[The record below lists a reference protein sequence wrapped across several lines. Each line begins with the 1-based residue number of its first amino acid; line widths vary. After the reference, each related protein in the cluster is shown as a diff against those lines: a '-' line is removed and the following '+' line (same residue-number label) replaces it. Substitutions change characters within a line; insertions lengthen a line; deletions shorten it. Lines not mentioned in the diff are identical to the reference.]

1 MERIGGQAMATAAS
15 WITRRTHPDGVEA
28 CIRDTNI
35 NVWGLV
41 QRRQSGME
49 DEDILTDV
57 QGLTPE
63 DLQAA
68 WEYFESHKDEVE
80 RAIRLNIEA

>member
-1 MERIGGQAMATAAS
+1 MAMATC
-15 WITRRTHPDGVEA
+15 WITRRPHPGGAEA

-35 NVWGLV
+35 NIWGLV
-41 QRRQSGME
+41 ERRQNGMSN
-49 DEDILTDV
+49 DEILADV

-68 WEYFESHKDEVE
+68 WEYYEAHRDEVE
-80 RAIRLNIEA
+80 RAIRLNAEA

>member
-1 MERIGGQAMATAAS
+1 MATTAS
-15 WITRRTHPDGVEA
+15 WITRRPHPDGVEA

-41 QRRQSGME
+41 DRKREGMS
-49 DEDILTDV
+49 DAAILADV
-57 QGLTPE
+57 QGLTLE

-68 WEYFESHKDEVE
+68 WDYAAAHPEEIS
-80 RAIRLNIEA
+80 RAIRRNAEA

>member
-1 MERIGGQAMATAAS
+1 MHTTLS
-15 WITRRTHPDGVEA
+15 WITRRPHPDGDEA

-41 QRRQSGME
+41 ERQRLGMP
-49 DEDILTDV
+49 DADILADV

-63 DLQAA
+63 DLEAA
-68 WEYFESHKDEVE
+68 WEYYRAHPEESTGLF
-80 RAIRLNIEA
+80 A

>member
-1 MERIGGQAMATAAS
+1 MAITTS
-15 WITRRTHPDGVEA
+15 WITRRAHPDGVEA

-41 QRRQSGME
+41 ARRRSGLS
-49 DEDILTDV
+49 DADILTDV

-68 WEYFESHKDEVE
+68 WEYYRAHTDEIDQ
-80 RAIRLNIEA
+80 AMRLNAEA

>member
-1 MERIGGQAMATAAS
+1 MAMATS
-15 WITRRTHPDGVEA
+15 WITRRPHPDGAEA

-35 NVWGLV
+35 NIWGLV
-41 QRRQSGME
+41 ERRQNGMSN
-49 DEDILTDV
+49 DEILADV

-68 WEYFESHKDEVE
+68 WEYYEAHRDEVE
-80 RAIRLNIEA
+80 RAIRLNAEA